1 MILWRQRVSEKV
13 ETGTGRPERYG
24 PVAIILHWV
33 IALLLIFMIGLG
45 LYMDHIPVSD
55 PTPLHQLHKSVG
67 IVTML
72 LIVVRIIWR
81 LTHRAPALPKD
92 MPTAQRV
99 VAGGME
105 GLLYLF
111 QIFLP
116 VTGWLMV
123 SAMAMPIVLF
133 GLVSWPLIP
142 LPQSVMDS
150 GYLAEIM
157 PDVHNWLA
165 WSFGGFIA
173 LHVLAALHHRFIR
186 KDQVVDRILPHHGS
200 RH

>member
-1 MILWRQRVSEKV
+1 MSEKV
-13 ETGTGRPERYG
+13 KTMTGEPARYNA
-24 PVAIILHWV
+24 VAILLHWV
-33 IALLLIFMIGLG
+33 IALLVLFMIGLG
-45 LYMDHIPVSD
+45 LYMDHVPVND

-67 IVTML
+67 VVTML
-72 LIVVRIIWR
+72 LIVMRVLWR
-81 LTHRAPALPKD
+81 LTHKAPALPKD
-92 MPTAQRV
+92 MPAAQRM

-105 GLLYLF
+105 GFLYLY

-150 GYLAEIM
+150 GTLAEIM
-157 PDVHNWLA
+157 PEIHNWLA
-165 WSFGGFIA
+165 WTFGGFIA
-173 LHVLAALHHRFIR
+173 LHVLAALYHRFIR
-186 KDQVVDRILPHHGS
+186 KDQVVQRILPRHGS
-200 RH
+200 EH